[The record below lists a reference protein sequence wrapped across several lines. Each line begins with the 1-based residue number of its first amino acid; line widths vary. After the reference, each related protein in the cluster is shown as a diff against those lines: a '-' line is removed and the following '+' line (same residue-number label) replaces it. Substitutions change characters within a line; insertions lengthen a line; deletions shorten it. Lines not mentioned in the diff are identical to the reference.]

1 MFREIRSKAIR
12 YPLIFVYFVIL
23 FLCALEVNFLGLFG
37 YSPAKKDI
45 KFPSLN
51 VSSEVYTADSVLI
64 GKYYTEN
71 RTPVSF
77 NEINKNL
84 INALVATEDVR
95 FFKHNGV
102 DFFSIFSGLVSTA
115 TGDKRGGSTITQQLA
130 KNLYRTRLN
139 KSQGLISKIPLVR
152 TLVSKVKEWLTA
164 YKLEANYSKQDIITM
179 YLNTVPFGNNS
190 YGVNTA
196 SKHYFNKSVSQINL
210 QESATLVGMLKAT
223 STYNPIKNPENSR
236 KRRNVVL
243 SQMQKY
249 SFITN
254 AQYKQATATPIVLNL
269 GKDVGKNDG
278 DSYLRSAVAKW
289 LDKWCDE
296 NDYNLYE
303 DGLKIYTTIDS
314 KLQKYAEEAMH
325 EQMKTLQK
333 RFNNVWGDR
342 EPWRDSEGNVIED
355 FVQKNLERL
364 PWYKGVVR
372 TLGDN
377 PDSLDA
383 FLNKKK
389 KMTVFSWDGD
399 KEVDF
404 STIDSIKYYA
414 KILNTGMMTLDPF
427 TGKIKVWVG
436 GIDHTH
442 FKYDHVNQSKRQAG
456 STFKP
461 FAYLAAIESGIDPC
475 DKFTDKPVS
484 IKYQDEGKEEVWEP
498 KNADWN
504 FTYRE
509 MSLRWAMAKSV
520 NSITAQIT
528 EKVGWDKVVEYA
540 HKCGI
545 ESKLKSVPS
554 VSLGPNDVSVFEM
567 VKAYGTFL
575 NKGKKVDPIL
585 VEKITDQDGNVIEN
599 FKAKQ
604 TEVLSKEIAWLMLYM
619 FRGGMEEPGGT
630 SQALWEW
637 DLWKHNNQIG
647 GKTGTSSDYVDG
659 WYMGITKDLVTGVW
673 VGADDRSV
681 HFTTSETGEGSRTAL
696 PIFAKFME
704 KVYKDPST
712 GITEG
717 PFPKPE
723 VEITRKYNCPSP
735 RIVVDT
741 TANDS
746 TLVDSLN
753 LINEPMEDD
762 IVDPQIE
769 VKPTTNTPADK
780 DADTKKDKKPA
791 TDAPKDNK
799 TKPVEK
805 EELSRRELRR
815 LEREKEKQKQ
825 DN

>member
-1 MFREIRSKAIR
+1 MFREIRSKSIR
-12 YPLIFVYFVIL
+12 YPLIFIYFVIL

-37 YSPAKKDI
+37 FSPAKKDI

-71 RTPVSF
+71 RTPVTYK
-77 NEINKNL
+77 EINKDL

-102 DFFSIFSGLVSTA
+102 DFYSLFSGIVSTA

-139 KSQGLISKIPLVR
+139 KSQGFISKIPIIR
-152 TLVSKVKEWLTA
+152 TLVSKIKEWLTA
-164 YKLEANYSKQDIITM
+164 YKLESNYSKEDIITM

-190 YGVNTA
+190 YGINTA
-196 SKHYFNKSVSQINL
+196 SKHYFNKSVSEINL
-210 QESATLVGMLKAT
+210 QECATLVGMLKAT
-223 STYNPIKNPENSR
+223 STYNPIKNPESSK

-249 SFITN
+249 NFITA
-254 AQYKQATATPIVLNL
+254 AQYKEATATPIILDL
-269 GKDVGKNDG
+269 GKDTGKNEG

-289 LDKWCDE
+289 LDKWCEE

-314 KLQKYAEEAMH
+314 KLQKYAEEAVH

-333 RFNNVWGDR
+333 RFYNVWGDQD
-342 EPWRDSEGNVIED
+342 PWRDSNGIVIAD
-355 FVQKNLERL
+355 FVQKQLERL
-364 PWYKGVVR
+364 PWYKGVVH
-372 TLGDN
+372 TYEGH
-377 PDSLDA
+377 PDSLEA

-427 TGKIKVWVG
+427 SGKIKVWVG
-436 GIDHTH
+436 GIDHSY

-484 IKYQDEGKEEVWEP
+484 IKYMDGGKEEVWEP

-504 FTYRE
+504 FSYRE

-554 VSLGPNDVSVFEM
+554 VSLGPNDVSVYEM
-567 VKAYGTFL
+567 VRAYGTFL
-575 NKGKKVDPIL
+575 NQGKKVDPIL
-585 VEKITDQDGNVIEN
+585 VERITDQDGHVIED

-604 TEVLSKEIAWLMLYM
+604 TEVLTKEIAWLMLYM

-681 HFTTSETGEGSRTAL
+681 HFKTSETGEGARTAL

-723 VEITRKYNCPSP
+723 VEITRKYNCVSP

-741 TANDS
+741 TVSDS
-746 TLVDSLN
+746 TMVDSLN
-753 LINEPMEDD
+753 SNHDQLDEVPAE
-762 IVDPQIE
+762 QTE
-769 VKPTTNTPADK
+769 VKPSTETDK
-780 DADTKKDKKPA
+780 STDPKKDKKVVI
-791 TDAPKDNK
+791 DAPKDNK
-799 TKPVEK
+799 IKPAENNDLSKREQRKLDRQK
-805 EELSRRELRR
+805 ERD
-815 LEREKEKQKQ
+815 KNK
-825 DN
+825 N